1 MQRSVLALSALGQV
15 SALNITTDK
24 HYVWMEYP
32 EIITVVRSR
41 RSAPLLRAAP
51 AWYVD

>member
-1 MQRSVLALSALGQV
+1 MLRSMLAVSALGPL

-32 EIITVVRSR
+32 DIITVVRSR
-41 RSAPLLRAAP
+41 RSAPLLCASSCCF
-51 AWYVD
+51 